1 MFNGTNFTLNSDL
14 ALVSTQVKTLLYI
27 VGQKARESSDT
38 SMSTC
43 DGVRH
48 IPGHWKINKALAL
61 LLHIGECSACAD
73 PEGRQ
78 GSGPPRKSQKY
89 SFLSNTGPP
98 KIPLKPQSYQ
108 ATFQFWAIIGTSAK
122 RHLNGDSLAD
132 RRWPLIVVFGYFL
145 PHQTKKT
152 LSRLDPL

>member
-61 LLHIGECSACAD
+61 LLLIGECSACAD
-73 PEGRQ
+73 PEGEQ
-78 GSGPPRKSQKY
+78 GSEPPRKSQKY
-89 SFLSNTGPP
+89 SFLSNTGPST
-98 KIPLKPQSYQ
+98 IPLKP
-108 ATFQFWAIIGTSAK
+108 
-122 RHLNGDSLAD
+122 
-132 RRWPLIVVFGYFL
+132 
-145 PHQTKKT
+145 
-152 LSRLDPL
+152 

>member
-48 IPGHWKINKALAL
+48 IPGHWKNNNALAL
-61 LLHIGECSACAD
+61 LLLIGECSACAD
-73 PEGRQ
+73 PEGGQ
-78 GSGPPRKSQKY
+78 GSGPHRKSQKY
-89 SFLSNTGPP
+89 SYLSNTGPP
-98 KIPLKPQSYQ
+98 TIPLKP
-108 ATFQFWAIIGTSAK
+108 
-122 RHLNGDSLAD
+122 
-132 RRWPLIVVFGYFL
+132 
-145 PHQTKKT
+145 
-152 LSRLDPL
+152 

>member
-1 MFNGTNFTLNSDL
+1 MFNRTNFTLNSDL

-48 IPGHWKINKALAL
+48 IPGHWKINKALAPL
-61 LLHIGECSACAD
+61 LLIGECSACAD
-73 PEGRQ
+73 PEGVQ

-89 SFLSNTGPP
+89 SFFKQYWSPYE
-98 KIPLKPQSYQ
+98 PLKTVVLPSHQ
-108 ATFQFWAIIGTSAK
+108 ASFQFWAIIGTPAK
-122 RHLNGDSLAD
+122 RHLNGVSLAD
-132 RRWPLIVVFGYFL
+132 RRWPANCGFWII
-145 PHQTKKT
+145 PPP
-152 LSRLDPL
+152 SN